1 MEQRTPRSHNDM
13 ATQAE
18 PSFSYISLIVY
29 SILSLAPSST
39 QDFIL
44 RQRGVTT
51 IALGGFLTNCCVEST
66 MRSAYERGYQVFTL
80 KDCVATTR

>member
-1 MEQRTPRSHNDM
+1 M

-18 PSFSYISLIVY
+18 PSFSYIYLIVY

-66 MRSAYERGYQVFTL
+66 MRSAYERGYQVVTL